1 MEDNT
6 GCLSPKEPLLNG
18 NERWKNDGFSRV
30 NSYNSLRTD
39 FLSRLPQKVRSGLD
53 VESSFHV
60 DIPKTK
66 GLSQGNQIDISFCF
80 TVIEFLS
87 VVVEFIEEKEYY
99 ERQFATL
106 KSFEEVDTLME
117 TNTIDEE
124 DDEEQV
130 EAEKAMKISNYANV
144 LLLVFKIYA
153 AIRTGSIAIAAS
165 TLDSLLDLLAGGIL
179 WFTHIS
185 MKNINIYKYPIG
197 KLRVQPVGIII
208 FAAVMATLGF
218 QILIQAVEELIVN
231 ESRPKMSSNQ
241 LLWLYMIM
249 ITATVVKM
257 ALWIYCRS
265 SGNSIVRAYA
275 KDHYFDVV
283 TNVVG
288 LIAAVLGDK
297 YYWWIDPTGAI
308 LLALYTITNWS
319 GTVIENAVSLVGQ
332 TASPEVLQKLTYLV
346 TRHPQVKRVDTV
358 RAYTFGAL
366 YFVEVD
372 IELPEE
378 LPLKEAHA
386 IGETLQNK
394 IEKLPEVE
402 RAFVHLDFEC
412 EHKPEHSV
420 LSRLQTWD
428 PVFPFHGESV
438 YPVKELNEI
447 FQLELESIVWN
458 QMEGNSG
465 SGPKTPLLMG
475 EGRRSRRLSRR
486 NSVNSLRS
494 NFVEKLPAKVRSGL
508 DIESPYQ
515 INLSKTTGLT
525 EGEKE
530 YYEKQMDTLK
540 SFEDVDILMGNDD
553 DNEDD
558 DEEQARHEKAMKI
571 SNYANIVL
579 LAFKIYATIKTG
591 SLAIA
596 ASTLDSLL
604 DLMAGGILWFTHLS
618 MKKINIYKYPIGKL
632 RVQPVGIVIFAA
644 IMATLGFQILIQ
656 AVEQLI
662 QHKPT
667 EKMSSNQLLWLYA
680 IMLSATAVKLALWL
694 YCRSSRNEIVRAYAK
709 DHYFDVVTNVVG
721 LIAAVLGNKFYWWI
735 DPAGAIL
742 LAVYTIINWSGTVVE
757 NAVSLVGQSAP
768 PEFLQKLTY
777 LVLRHPLVQRVEMI
791 RAYTFG
797 VLYFVEVDIE
807 LPEELPLKEAHVIGE
822 TLQNKIEKLTEVER
836 AFVHLDFECDHKP
849 EHIVLSKLPGN
860 DP

>member
-1 MEDNT
+1 
-6 GCLSPKEPLLNG
+6 
-18 NERWKNDGFSRV
+18 
-30 NSYNSLRTD
+30 
-39 FLSRLPQKVRSGLD
+39 
-53 VESSFHV
+53 
-60 DIPKTK
+60 
-66 GLSQGNQIDISFCF
+66 
-80 TVIEFLS
+80 
-87 VVVEFIEEKEYY
+87 
-99 ERQFATL
+99 
-106 KSFEEVDTLME
+106 
-117 TNTIDEE
+117 
-124 DDEEQV
+124 
-130 EAEKAMKISNYANV
+130 
-144 LLLVFKIYA
+144 
-153 AIRTGSIAIAAS
+153 
-165 TLDSLLDLLAGGIL
+165 
-179 WFTHIS
+179 
-185 MKNINIYKYPIG
+185 
-197 KLRVQPVGIII
+197 
-208 FAAVMATLGF
+208 
-218 QILIQAVEELIVN
+218 
-231 ESRPKMSSNQ
+231 
-241 LLWLYMIM
+241 
-249 ITATVVKM
+249 
-257 ALWIYCRS
+257 
-265 SGNSIVRAYA
+265 
-275 KDHYFDVV
+275 
-283 TNVVG
+283 
-288 LIAAVLGDK
+288 
-297 YYWWIDPTGAI
+297 
-308 LLALYTITNWS
+308 
-319 GTVIENAVSLVGQ
+319 
-332 TASPEVLQKLTYLV
+332 
-346 TRHPQVKRVDTV
+346 
-358 RAYTFGAL
+358 
-366 YFVEVD
+366 
-372 IELPEE
+372 
-378 LPLKEAHA
+378 
-386 IGETLQNK
+386 
-394 IEKLPEVE
+394 
-402 RAFVHLDFEC
+402 
-412 EHKPEHSV
+412 
-420 LSRLQTWD
+420 
-428 PVFPFHGESV
+428 
-438 YPVKELNEI
+438 
-447 FQLELESIVWN
+447 
-458 QMEGNSG
+458 MEGNSG

-475 EGRRSRRLSRR
+475 EGRRSSRLSRR

-494 NFVEKLPAKVRSGL
+494 NFVAKLPDKVRSGL
-508 DIESPYQ
+508 DTESPYQ

-540 SFEDVDILMGNDD
+540 SFEDVDILMGNDK

-604 DLMAGGILWFTHLS
+604 DVMAGGILWFTHLS

-709 DHYFDVVTNVVG
+709 DHYFDVVTNIVG

-777 LVLRHPLVQRVEMI
+777 LVIRHPLVQRIEMI